1 MLELLLTNLAN
12 LVKVKT
18 IVTLLLV
25 IAIVIGFLKLY
36 VSVEVFIP
44 LVTMV
49 LTFYF
54 TRKEE

>member
-1 MLELLLTNLAN
+1 MLESLLTNLAN